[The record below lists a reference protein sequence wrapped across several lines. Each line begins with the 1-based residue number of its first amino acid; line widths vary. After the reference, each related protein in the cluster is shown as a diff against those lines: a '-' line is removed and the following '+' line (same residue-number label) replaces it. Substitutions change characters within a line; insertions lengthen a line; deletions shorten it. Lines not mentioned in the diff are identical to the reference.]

1 MSLWWWLENSD
12 KNKRDIMTKNSN
24 FCEFMSFLGNLMTF
38 FVKVGRELCAVSP
51 AAVPGNQLGVQNQPR
66 HRQTPDRK
74 EINVFT
80 SLKVRFKLI
89 FYSLFDKKF
98 NWFYWY
104 FFVFLWATVEI
115 ELWKKFVTFVFYNSW
130 NSKISAAGTYFFIQI
145 LWHHVT
151 INEEPTFRLGIP

>member
-1 MSLWWWLENSD
+1 MGSMRLLITFSPKTCFHIKYKCFTFKIIIIKKNYICLCHFGGD
-12 KNKRDIMTKNSN
+12 LKIQTKNKRDIMTKNSN
-24 FCEFMSFLGNLMTF
+24 FCEFMSF

-98 NWFYWY
+98 N
-104 FFVFLWATVEI
+104 
-115 ELWKKFVTFVFYNSW
+115 
-130 NSKISAAGTYFFIQI
+130 
-145 LWHHVT
+145 
-151 INEEPTFRLGIP
+151 